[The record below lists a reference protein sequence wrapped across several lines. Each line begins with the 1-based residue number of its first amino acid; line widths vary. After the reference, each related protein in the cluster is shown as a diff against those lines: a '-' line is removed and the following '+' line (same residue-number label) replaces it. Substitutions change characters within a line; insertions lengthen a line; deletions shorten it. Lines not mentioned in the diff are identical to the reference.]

1 MWTSG
6 AVALVAGSLLLGG
19 CTAESAP
26 TSAASSSTPT
36 TTDSATPTAP
46 AVAKY
51 PLTGEVIEDGGGTNA
66 SIASKIDNLIDAR
79 PQVGLQYTDLVFEEL
94 VEGGITRY
102 VAVWQSQIPK
112 EYGPVRSIRGMDP
125 AIVSPLGGIITY
137 SGGQPI
143 FVKGIKATDV
153 VNVSQDDYGSD
164 SSLFHRITTKTAPHN
179 VIASGKNIMEK
190 FGDGVDA
197 PAQQFPF
204 ADALATSSPVAEGT
218 PTSTVTATFS
228 TSSQRTWKYSEKKGV
243 WLRSQNGV
251 KDVDD
256 KGDRISAVNVVTLR
270 VTLKTISHTP
280 VSQLVGTGKATVSAG
295 GKTIEGTY
303 TKKSKKG
310 KIRIVDAAGNPINL
324 APGNTWIEL
333 VATGGSVDYK

>member
-1 MWTSG
+1 MWTGG
-6 AVALVAGSLLLGG
+6 AAALVAGSLLLGG

-36 TTDSATPTAP
+36 TSESATPTAEP
-46 AVAKY
+46 VTIY
-51 PLTGEVIEDGGGTNA
+51 PLTGEPLEEGAELNA
-66 SIASKIDNLIDAR
+66 SIASKIDNQIQAR
-79 PQVGLQYTDLVFEEL
+79 PQVGLQYTDLVYEEL

-143 FVKGIKATDV
+143 FVRGIKKTDV
-153 VNVSQDDYGSD
+153 VNVSHDDYGGD
-164 SSLFHRITTKTAPHN
+164 STLFHRISTKIAPHN
-179 VIASGKNIMEK
+179 VIASGKNILKK
-190 FGDGVDA
+190 FGDDVEA
-197 PAQQFPF
+197 PAQQFPYSV
-204 ADALATSSPVAEGT
+204 DAATSTAAVWGT
-218 PTSTVTATFS
+218 DTSVIKPTFS
-228 TSSQRTWKYSEKKGV
+228 TTSQPSWKWSEKKGV
-243 WLRSQNGV
+243 WLRSQKGV

-256 KGDRISAVNVVTLR
+256 KGDQLSAVNVVTIR

-280 VSQLVGTGKATVSAG
+280 VSQLVGTGKATVSSG
-295 GKTIEGTY
+295 GKTVEGTY

-310 KIRIVDAAGNPINL
+310 KIRIVDDNGTPIKL

-333 VATGGSVDYK
+333 VATGGSVTYK

>member
-6 AVALVAGSLLLGG
+6 AAALVAGSLLLGG

-26 TSAASSSTPT
+26 TSTATSSTPT
-36 TTDSATPTAP
+36 ASATPTVP
-46 AVAKY
+46 AVTKS
-51 PLTGEVIEDGGGTNA
+51 PLTGEVIEPGENTNA
-66 SIASKIDNLIDAR
+66 SIASKIDNQAAAR

-102 VAVWQSQIPK
+102 VAVWQSQIPS

-125 AIVSPLGGIITY
+125 AIVSSLGGIITY

-143 FVKGIKATDV
+143 FLRGIQKTDV
-153 VNVSQDDYGSD
+153 VNVSHDEYGGD
-164 SSLFHRITTKTAPHN
+164 SSLFYRTSTKVAPHN
-179 VIASGKNIMEK
+179 VIAKGKNVLKK
-190 FGDGVDA
+190 FGTDVEA

-204 ADALATSSPVAEGT
+204 ADALATSTPVAEGT
-218 PTSTVTATFS
+218 PTTTINPTFS
-228 TSSQRTWKYSEKKGV
+228 DASQPSWKYSEKRGV
-243 WLRSQNGV
+243 WLRSMNGV

-256 KGDRISAVNVVTLR
+256 KGKQLKAVNVITMR

-280 VSQLVGTGKATVSAG
+280 VSQLIGSGKATVSAG
-295 GKTIEGTY
+295 GKTIEGTW

-310 KIRIVDAAGNPINL
+310 KIRFTNEAGNPINL
-324 APGNTWIEL
+324 APGNSWIEL
-333 VATGGSVDYK
+333 VATGGSVTYK